1 MQSAGGCALSAAVKV
16 FNEVTILAEQKTNQA
31 PITNPALVKAMDEM
45 KQNRNPKTEVAFVT
59 ALKAARFLVPANVN
73 KVQAAQ
79 ANADGTV
86 ELKEQPQVRFMLFNN
101 KEGKKFFPLF
111 TDIGEFRKWDK
122 HTEAQIAALS
132 FRDLCTLMKK
142 NPNPDGE
149 GAVINPFGQNIMV
162 PTETLFRVNATEA
175 MAPGT
180 KISIGTLKEEPTEL
194 VDAVRAHAENDSAIN
209 AIYLRVMQREDKE
222 KPNFL
227 FVVDIDKT
235 TDQATAK
242 TIFDGVAEAAKP
254 HLRGVELAIVPSFNQ
269 LGVAA
274 LKDAEPFYTK

>member
-1 MQSAGGCALSAAVKV
+1 M
-16 FNEVTILAEQKTNQA
+16 NEVNILAELKKNQA

-45 KQNRNPKTEVAFVT
+45 KQNRTPKTEVAFVS

-79 ANADGTV
+79 ANEDGTV
-86 ELKEQPQVRFMLFNN
+86 ELKEQPQIRFMLFNN

-111 TDIGEFRKWDK
+111 TDIEEYRKWDK
-122 HTEAQIAALS
+122 HQDQQLAAIS
-132 FRDLCTLMKK
+132 YRDLCQIMQRK
-142 NPNPDGE
+142 PNPDAV
-149 GAVINPFGQNIMV
+149 GAVVNPFGQNIMI

-180 KISIGTLKEEPTEL
+180 KIQIGTLKEEPTEL
-194 VDAVRAHAENDSAIN
+194 LEAVREHAATEDAIN
-209 AIYLRVMQREDKE
+209 AVYLRVMKREDKE

-227 FVVDIDKT
+227 FVVDIPKE
-235 TDQATAK
+235 TDQASAK
-242 TIFDGVAEAAKP
+242 AIFDALATAAKP

>member
-1 MQSAGGCALSAAVKV
+1 MQSAGSYALFAAVKV
-16 FNEVTILAEQKTNQA
+16 YNEVTILAEQKTNQA

-45 KQNRNPKTEVAFVT
+45 KQDRNPKTEVAFVT
-59 ALKAARFLVPANVN
+59 ALKAARFLVPASVN

-79 ANADGTV
+79 ANEDGTV

-111 TDIGEFRKWDK
+111 TDIAEFRKWDK
-122 HTEAQIAALS
+122 HQDSQLAALS
-132 FRDLCTLMKK
+132 FRDLCQIMQK

-162 PTETLFRVNATEA
+162 PSETLFRVNATEA

-180 KISIGTLKEEPTEL
+180 KIQIGSLKEEPTEL
-194 VDAVRAHAENDSAIN
+194 VEAVKAHAATDDAIN
-209 AIYLRVMQREDKE
+209 AIYLRVMKREDKE

-227 FVVDIDKT
+227 FVVDIDREM
-235 TDQATAK
+235 DQAAAK
-242 TIFDGVAEAAKP
+242 VVFDGIAQAAKP